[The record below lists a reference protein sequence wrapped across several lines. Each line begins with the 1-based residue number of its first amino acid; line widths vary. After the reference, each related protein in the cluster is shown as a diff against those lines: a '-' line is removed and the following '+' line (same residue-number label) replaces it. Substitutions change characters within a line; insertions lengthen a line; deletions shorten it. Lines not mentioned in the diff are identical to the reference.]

1 VAADGVDSVDNVL
14 ALVAGL
20 AQVDEGVHLSKRV
33 VVASQV
39 EALGVV
45 GLDGWVVAGVVGQR
59 ELGVHDGVGVLGVV
73 CDGGHDLSGDVGQDA
88 TVGEEGVELL
98 DGLQLG
104 GAGLGLFDLLGEDG
118 SWYLHDKLLLII
130 IFFLTL

>member
-1 VAADGVDSVDNVL
+1 MRIKKIVFFSKIFCLIDAADFSAVAADGVDSVDNVL

-45 GLDGWVVAGVVGQR
+45 GLDCWVVAGVVGQR

-73 CDGGHDLSGDVGQDA
+73 CDG
-88 TVGEEGVELL
+88 
-98 DGLQLG
+98 
-104 GAGLGLFDLLGEDG
+104 
-118 SWYLHDKLLLII
+118 
-130 IFFLTL
+130 